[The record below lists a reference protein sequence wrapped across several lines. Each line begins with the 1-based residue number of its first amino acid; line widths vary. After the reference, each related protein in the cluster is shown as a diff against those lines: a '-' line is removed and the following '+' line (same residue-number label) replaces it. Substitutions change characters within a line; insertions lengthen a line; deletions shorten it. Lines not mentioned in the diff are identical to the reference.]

1 MSDLKQILC
10 LEETVLDFDNLGRV
24 FQTNDDNN
32 NNEFVITK
40 NVLDITGNILSVK
53 DALERTNSSRFI
65 YDMLNQPIFSYNID
79 NGKRWMLTNAA
90 GQNIRTWDNKNLEI
104 RTNYDL
110 LVRPVESLLIS
121 QTGTKSVLQ
130 TVYGTNFAN
139 NSILQPIIIKD
150 QSGQT
155 ELLSYD
161 FKGNLLSQEK
171 RFCTDYQNTIDWNSN
186 PSLQANSFTQLSEY
200 DALNRPLKTTMPDN
214 SEQRFSY
221 NKSALLESIELRL
234 SDSTQWDYYITSINY
249 NEKGQRT
256 DVYFGNNTK
265 TRFYYDTKNFR
276 LTRLLT
282 TKNTGQVDLQ
292 DINYVYDAVGNIV
305 SVRDDVQKTVYFN
318 NSVIQPEN
326 LFEYD
331 ALYRLVKAQGREYKN
346 LAIPTHVDFV
356 NNLSVPNSDTT
367 ALQNYTHEYT
377 YDKLGN
383 IIEQNSLNSW
393 SRKFYYNTINNYLLK
408 HEEQG
413 QAVYTYDAHGNMLT
427 MPHLTNMVW
436 DYKDELI
443 SASNGTVNSFYNYDA
458 EGNRTRKVVVKPG
471 GIIEE
476 RYYLDGYE
484 VYRKYLNN
492 NLDLERKTINVYD
505 VKLFD
510 KNNDDKEDKGYSIYK
525 NKKFAIVDIKTV
537 ENGTTLPNP
546 NTIIRYQYDNHLG
559 SACLELDN
567 TAAIISYEE
576 YHPFGTTSYRSG
588 RNEVD
593 VSLKRYKYIGKERDE
608 ETGLYYYGA
617 RYYAGWIGRW
627 ISVDPMK
634 EKRTWITPYNYC
646 QNNPIIIMDVTG
658 ALDDGYILSRDGC
671 IQKIDNIG
679 GNYFD
684 VIYNEE
690 SYNKGFREY
699 SDIGDDEIGMIVE
712 KGILDNIE
720 TVNKTVKNIN
730 YEIDKFDVSN
740 FYNSRNLYF
749 FLVQNS
755 DVEWWEV
762 THSENDITKKM
773 IGTSHDIL
781 VDYGSG
787 ELILEISKNNG
798 SLIKHSHS
806 HVTKT
811 STGPSPDDIDSVKQV
826 KSLFPG
832 TNIIFEI
839 IDATTLEEIIYD
851 ENTPTNVTKTV
862 NVEEKAPIKIG
873 ERLKPQPIPQT
884 YQIPDKLT
892 P

>member
-510 KNNDDKEDKGYSIYK
+510 KNNDDNEDKENKGYSIDK

-546 NTIIRYQYDNHLG
+546 NTIIRYQYYNHLG
-559 SACLELDN
+559 SACLELDASAN
-567 TAAIISYEE
+567 IISYEE

-588 RNEVD
+588 RTQIEVA
-593 VSLKRYKYIGKERDE
+593 LKRYKYCGKERDE
-608 ETGLYYYGA
+608 ETGLYYYGM
-617 RYYAGWIGRW
+617 RYYAAWLAKF
-627 ISVDPMK
+627 ISCDPLQH
-634 EKRTWITPYNYC
+634 EYPHYTPYQYAGNKPITYIDLDGLEEEIPKKITNELLEDENSCTQNTNEKKLNNNYLL
-646 QNNPIIIMDVTG
+646 QDNKPSNSD
-658 ALDDGYILSRDGC
+658 
-671 IQKIDNIG
+671 KIDANINAG
-679 GNYFD
+679 YNLYSD
-684 VIYNEE
+684 EVKEYIDIYEKEAQLRLSAISEKLTSTDPNSDE
-690 SYNKGFREY
+690 YQLLLLHHKEY
-699 SDIGDDEIGMIVE
+699 SQALIEISEI
-712 KGILDNIE
+712 KNDPHFIIE
-720 TVNKTVKNIN
+720 I
-730 YEIDKFDVSN
+730 YYGAD
-740 FYNSRNLYF
+740 L
-749 FLVQNS
+749 
-755 DVEWWEV
+755 
-762 THSENDITKKM
+762 SENVSGK
-773 IGTSHDIL
+773 
-781 VDYGSG
+781 VDYGGLKDNRVVLKIYFETQIKNPLLNIGTFAHELKHVHQYLKGDLGFVINEKG
-787 ELILEISKNNG
+787 EVIQSNISKN
-798 SLIKHSHS
+798 
-806 HVTKT
+806 
-811 STGPSPDDIDSVKQV
+811 
-826 KSLFPG
+826 
-832 TNIIFEI
+832 
-839 IDATTLEEIIYD
+839 
-851 ENTPTNVTKTV
+851 
-862 NVEEKAPIKIG
+862 
-873 ERLKPQPIPQT
+873 LKL
-884 YQIPDKLT
+884 K
-892 P
+892 

>member
-484 VYRKYLNN
+484 VYRKYLNS

-510 KNNDDKEDKGYSIYK
+510 KNNDDNEDKENKGYSIDK

-546 NTIIRYQYDNHLG
+546 SAIIRYQYYNHLG
-559 SACLELDN
+559 SACLELDAN
-567 TAAIISYEE
+567 ANIISYEE

-588 RNEVD
+588 RSETE

-608 ETGLYYYGA
+608 ETGLYYFGA

-627 ISVDPMK
+627 ISVDPLK
-634 EKRTWITPYNYC
+634 EKYLNLTPYNYC
-646 QNNPIIIMDVTG
+646 ANGPLKNID
-658 ALDDGYILSRDGC
+658 LDGKDIYITDPNTN
-671 IQKIDNIG
+671 K
-679 GNYFD
+679 
-684 VIYNEE
+684 
-690 SYNKGFREY
+690 SYLYVPGETAINAAKDSF
-699 SDIGDDEIGMIVE
+699 V
-712 KGILDNIE
+712 E
-720 TVNKTVKNIN
+720 TVAKTLDELTSSGK
-730 YEIDKFDVSN
+730 DKFDIVST
-740 FYNSRNLYF
+740 
-749 FLVQNS
+749 LVG
-755 DVEWWEV
+755 D
-762 THSENDITKKM
+762 ENINANIKLGSWDDRGNTVSTELNGKIYGTIPWSPEGGVITKE
-773 IGTSHDIL
+773 GGRQSPATVLLHELGHYYFDAY
-781 VDYGSG
+781 DPTG
-787 ELILEISKNNG
+787 ELAKDKFIDIEKKKLESMVH
-798 SLIKHSHS
+798 L
-806 HVTKT
+806 
-811 STGPSPDDIDSVKQV
+811 
-826 KSLFPG
+826 
-832 TNIIFEI
+832 
-839 IDATTLEEIIYD
+839 
-851 ENTPTNVTKTV
+851 
-862 NVEEKAPIKIG
+862 
-873 ERLKPQPIPQT
+873 
-884 YQIPDKLT
+884 LT
-892 P
+892 DG

>member
-104 RTNYDL
+104 RTNFDL

-121 QTGTKSVLQ
+121 QTGAKSVLQ
-130 TVYGTNFAN
+130 TVYGTNSAN

-171 RFCTDYQNTIDWNSN
+171 RFCIDYQNTIDWNSN

-221 NKSALLESIELRL
+221 NKSALLESIELKL

-282 TKNTGQVDLQ
+282 TKNTGQVDMQ
-292 DINYVYDAVGNIV
+292 DINYIYDAVGNIV

-383 IIEQNSLNSW
+383 IIEQNSLN
-393 SRKFYYNTINNYLLK
+393 
-408 HEEQG
+408 
-413 QAVYTYDAHGNMLT
+413 
-427 MPHLTNMVW
+427 
-436 DYKDELI
+436 
-443 SASNGTVNSFYNYDA
+443 
-458 EGNRTRKVVVKPG
+458 
-471 GIIEE
+471 
-476 RYYLDGYE
+476 
-484 VYRKYLNN
+484 
-492 NLDLERKTINVYD
+492 
-505 VKLFD
+505 
-510 KNNDDKEDKGYSIYK
+510 
-525 NKKFAIVDIKTV
+525 
-537 ENGTTLPNP
+537 
-546 NTIIRYQYDNHLG
+546 
-559 SACLELDN
+559 
-567 TAAIISYEE
+567 
-576 YHPFGTTSYRSG
+576 
-588 RNEVD
+588 
-593 VSLKRYKYIGKERDE
+593 
-608 ETGLYYYGA
+608 
-617 RYYAGWIGRW
+617 
-627 ISVDPMK
+627 
-634 EKRTWITPYNYC
+634 
-646 QNNPIIIMDVTG
+646 
-658 ALDDGYILSRDGC
+658 
-671 IQKIDNIG
+671 
-679 GNYFD
+679 
-684 VIYNEE
+684 
-690 SYNKGFREY
+690 
-699 SDIGDDEIGMIVE
+699 
-712 KGILDNIE
+712 
-720 TVNKTVKNIN
+720 
-730 YEIDKFDVSN
+730 
-740 FYNSRNLYF
+740 
-749 FLVQNS
+749 
-755 DVEWWEV
+755 
-762 THSENDITKKM
+762 
-773 IGTSHDIL
+773 
-781 VDYGSG
+781 
-787 ELILEISKNNG
+787 
-798 SLIKHSHS
+798 
-806 HVTKT
+806 
-811 STGPSPDDIDSVKQV
+811 
-826 KSLFPG
+826 
-832 TNIIFEI
+832 
-839 IDATTLEEIIYD
+839 
-851 ENTPTNVTKTV
+851 
-862 NVEEKAPIKIG
+862 
-873 ERLKPQPIPQT
+873 
-884 YQIPDKLT
+884 
-892 P
+892 